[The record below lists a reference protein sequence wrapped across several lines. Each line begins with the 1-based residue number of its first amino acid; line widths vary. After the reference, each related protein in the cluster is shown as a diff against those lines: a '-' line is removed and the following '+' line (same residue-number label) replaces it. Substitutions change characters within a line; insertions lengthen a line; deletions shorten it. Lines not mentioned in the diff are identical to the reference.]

1 MNPKIKIII
10 ADDHPVSLHGLLRI
24 LETAPEVEILGQ
36 AKDGAEAWQL
46 LQQKQPDVALL
57 DMRLP
62 LLDGLEL
69 ARRIRRMEKPMP
81 FIFLTMWKEEAMF
94 NEAISL
100 GCSGYLLKESAAEE
114 ILAAIRT
121 AAAGRRYLSPAVSEF
136 VLQRSQRE
144 QAMRAANPGL
154 AQLTAAEQ
162 RVLKLVAENK
172 TTKEIADQL
181 QTSPRT
187 VDHQRA
193 SISTK
198 LGLQGSHS
206 LLRFAF
212 EHRWEL

>member
-62 LLDGLEL
+62 VLDGLEL

>member
-1 MNPKIKIII
+1 MTPKIKIII
-10 ADDHPVSLHGLLRI
+10 SDDHPVSLHGLLRI
-24 LETAPEVEILGQ
+24 LEVAPEVAIIGE
-36 AKDGAEAWQL
+36 ARDGAEAWQL
-46 LQQKQPDVALL
+46 LQTKQPDVALL

-62 LLDGLEL
+62 ILDGLEL
-69 ARRIRRMEKPMP
+69 ARRIQRLEKPMP
-81 FIFLTMWKEEAMF
+81 FIFLTMWKEEAIF

-114 ILAAIRT
+114 ILAAIRA

-136 VLQRSQRE
+136 VLQRSHRE
-144 QAMRAANPGL
+144 QAVRAAHPGL
-154 AQLTAAEQ
+154 AELSAAEQ

-181 QTSPRT
+181 QLSPRT

-206 LLRFAF
+206 LLSFAF